1 MPLIIFTYVHEPLLY
16 FKYTEQQFN
25 HPDDLKLKFPEQ
37 NLDHQGSCFTH
48 VLLDP
53 NTQL

>member
-1 MPLIIFTYVHEPLLY
+1 MLLIIFIYVNESSHHL
-16 FKYTEQQFN
+16 KYTEQQSN
-25 HPDDLKLKFPEQ
+25 HPDDLELKILEQ
-37 NLDHQGSCFTH
+37 NLDHQGSRFTH